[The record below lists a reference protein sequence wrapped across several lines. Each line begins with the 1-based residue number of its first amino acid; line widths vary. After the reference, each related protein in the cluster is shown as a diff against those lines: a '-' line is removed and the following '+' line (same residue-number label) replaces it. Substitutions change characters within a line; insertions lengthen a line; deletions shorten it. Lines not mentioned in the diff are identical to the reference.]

1 MRKKIKSVVIM
12 FLNFVLAG
20 AVLMGCG
27 ENQKESQQ
35 GIPISTSQETGQD
48 SVVEKVDPE
57 TTQKIES
64 GMIEL
69 ETTET
74 IEPETI
80 ELETTEK
87 MEFETIEFETVE
99 TEMQTPEM
107 YEDNFAVDSKSA
119 KEFAEKVKD
128 AVSKKDLDALA
139 ELTAFPVYVGL
150 PGVDVIK
157 TKEEFLKLGAEAVFT
172 EGLMES
178 IKMADIDNFQPSMAG
193 FSISDGGTANI
204 NFGVTN
210 GTLSINGINY

>member
-1 MRKKIKSVVIM
+1 MRKKVKSAVIM
-12 FLNFVLAG
+12 VLSFALAG
-20 AVLMGCG
+20 AALMSCG

-35 GIPISTSQETGQD
+35 SIPISTSQETGQD
-48 SVVEKVDPE
+48 SVVEKV
-57 TTQKIES
+57 
-64 GMIEL
+64 EL
-69 ETTET
+69 ETTEKIESGT
-74 IEPETI
+74 IEP
-80 ELETTEK
+80 ETTEK

-107 YEDNFAVDSKSA
+107 YEDNFAVDSKAA

-150 PGVDVIK
+150 PGVDVVK
-157 TKEEFLKLGAEAVFT
+157 TKEEFLKLSAEAVFT

>member
-1 MRKKIKSVVIM
+1 MRKKIKSAVIM
-12 FLNFVLAG
+12 VLSFALAG
-20 AVLMGCG
+20 AALMSCG
-27 ENQKESQQ
+27 DNQKESQQ
-35 GIPISTSQETGQD
+35 SIPISTSQETGQD
-48 SVVEKVDPE
+48 SVVEKV
-57 TTQKIES
+57 
-64 GMIEL
+64 EL

-74 IEPETI
+74 VESGTIEPETI
-80 ELETTEK
+80 KL
-87 MEFETIEFETVE
+87 ETIEFETVE

-107 YEDNFAVDSKSA
+107 YEDNFAVDSKAA

-139 ELTAFPVYVGL
+139 ELTAFPIYVGL
-150 PGVDVIK
+150 PGVDVVK

>member
-1 MRKKIKSVVIM
+1 MRKKIKSAVIM
-12 FLNFVLAG
+12 VLSFSLAG
-20 AVLMGCG
+20 AALMSCG

-35 GIPISTSQETGQD
+35 SIPISTSQETGQD
-48 SVVEKVDPE
+48 SVVEKV
-57 TTQKIES
+57 
-64 GMIEL
+64 EL
-69 ETTET
+69 ETTEKIESGT

-80 ELETTEK
+80 EL
-87 MEFETIEFETVE
+87 ETIEFETVE

-107 YEDNFAVDSKSA
+107 YEDNFAVDSKAA

-139 ELTAFPVYVGL
+139 ELTAFPIYVGL
-150 PGVDVIK
+150 PGVDVVK

>member
-1 MRKKIKSVVIM
+1 MVLS
-12 FLNFVLAG
+12 FALAG
-20 AVLMGCG
+20 AALMSCG

-35 GIPISTSQETGQD
+35 SIPISTSQETGQD
-48 SVVEKVDPE
+48 SVVEKV
-57 TTQKIES
+57 
-64 GMIEL
+64 EL
-69 ETTET
+69 ETTEKIESGT

-80 ELETTEK
+80 EL
-87 MEFETIEFETVE
+87 ETIEFETVE

-107 YEDNFAVDSKSA
+107 YEDNFAVDSKAA

-150 PGVDVIK
+150 PGVDVVK
-157 TKEEFLKLGAEAVFT
+157 TQEEFLKLGAEAVFT

-178 IKMADIDNFQPSMAG
+178 IKIADIDNFQPSMAG

>member
-1 MRKKIKSVVIM
+1 MRKKIKSAVIM
-12 FLNFVLAG
+12 VLSFALAG
-20 AVLMGCG
+20 AALMSCG

-35 GIPISTSQETGQD
+35 SIPISTSQETGQD
-48 SVVEKVDPE
+48 SVVEKV
-57 TTQKIES
+57 
-64 GMIEL
+64 EL
-69 ETTET
+69 ETTEKIESGT

-80 ELETTEK
+80 EL
-87 MEFETIEFETVE
+87 ETIEFETVE

-107 YEDNFAVDSKSA
+107 YEDNFAVDSKAA

-150 PGVDVIK
+150 PGVDVVK
-157 TKEEFLKLGAEAVFT
+157 TQEEFLKLGAEAVFT

-178 IKMADIDNFQPSMAG
+178 IKIADIDNFQPSMAG